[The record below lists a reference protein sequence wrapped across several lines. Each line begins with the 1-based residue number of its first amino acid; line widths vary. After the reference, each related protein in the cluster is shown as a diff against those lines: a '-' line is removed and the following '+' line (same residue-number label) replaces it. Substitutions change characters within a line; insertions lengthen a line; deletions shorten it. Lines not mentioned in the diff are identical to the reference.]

1 MLSTSVKSTISE
13 YSHDSNN
20 SKAEMSPAS
29 SSAGSVSS
37 RKRRSC
43 SDETGN
49 DGQAKRLHSEA
60 HSDSGALSS
69 DEQEQCLKMITSP
82 VVGYD
87 SSSVVSYTV
96 SYLMCV
102 CVRACCVSVHVSV

>member
-13 YSHDSNN
+13 YSHDSN
-20 SKAEMSPAS
+20 SPQTEMSPAS
-29 SSAGSVSS
+29 SSADSMSS

-43 SDETGN
+43 SDEAGN

-60 HSDSGALSS
+60 HSDSGAFSG
-69 DEQEQCLKMITSP
+69 DEQEKCLKMITSP

-102 CVRACCVSVHVSV
+102 CVSLSV